1 MTSNK
6 SSRPTLTEAELSEL
20 LHVSLRVEKSQ
31 KKSIFWINVRTY
43 YIFLSMVIV
52 GVVYFWYKDFLLD
65 FHFSNPEYKSIL
77 GEQYIKQRVWTA
89 ALTTLF
95 YAFSYYRKW
104 HFKITS
110 LGIAIVASINLLN
123 DTIAMYANADLGQ
136 SIFSMSLYLNRVI
149 CIVFFLW
156 NFIAVKNDDE
166 D

>member
-1 MTSNK
+1 MPPNQL
-6 SSRPTLTEAELSEL
+6 SRPILTEAELSEL
-20 LHVSLRVEKSQ
+20 LHVSLRAEKS
-31 KKSIFWINVRTY
+31 KKRSIFWINVRTY

-52 GVVYFWYKDFLLD
+52 GVVYFWHKDFLLD
-65 FHFSNPEYKSIL
+65 LHFSNPDYKSIL

-89 ALTTLF
+89 TLTTLF

-104 HFKITS
+104 HFKIAS

-136 SIFSMSLYLNRVI
+136 SIFSISLYLNRVI
-149 CIVFFLW
+149 CIVFLFW
-156 NFIAVKNDDE
+156 NSIAAKNDDE